1 MTKAEQ
7 AREERNKQAAQ
18 RAADKKSRLQES
30 NRRQRAADT
39 ETYGEGSMLLEAQEG
54 NIYDVETGEYDPDF
68 NKQGTDETI
77 SNDGIDQF
85 GIDEGSISGGGGD
98 SDVDLNNDWYSYDG
112 STLVFGADPAESSIE
127 SLQITY
133 SGLAL
138 KCKNA
143 GGGFNIQDSS
153 GNAKINVFMQ
163 DVPTATSSNPA
174 KFREVKVCH
183 NGQAATMYVLGTKPE
198 SS

>member
-1 MTKAEQ
+1 MTKTEQ
-7 AREERNKQAAQ
+7 DREERRKQSEQ
-18 RAADKKSRLQES
+18 RASDKKSRLQKS
-30 NRRQRAADT
+30 NRNQRDADT
-39 ETYGEGSMLLEAQEG
+39 ATYGEGSQLLESQQG
-54 NIYDVETGEYDPDF
+54 NIYDVETGQYDPAS
-68 NKQGTDETI
+68 NKEGTDETI
-77 SNDGIDQF
+77 LNDGIDQF
-85 GIDEGSISGGGGD
+85 GLAEGSISGGGGD

-112 STLVFGADPAESSIE
+112 STLVFGAAPAESSID

-138 KCKNA
+138 KCTNA

-163 DVPTATSSNPA
+163 DVPTATNSNPA

-183 NGQAATMYVLGTKPE
+183 NGQAATMYVLGTKPQ
-198 SS
+198 S